1 MNARRFRLLCVALL
15 LGGGFLWYRGLLR
28 PEPQRLE
35 AWATAA
41 LKDVFGPEM
50 THGQVSVDVLEGVTI
65 SELRVPSHDGPGD
78 ALYAQQVEIQH
89 DALAMTAGVYRV
101 RRIVLRGP
109 LISTHELETG
119 VVQLD
124 FPFDPPRSSG
134 RSAPVPEM
142 IVTGGTFVLRASPTS
157 MRFRPGFALRLERF
171 HGTAI
176 PQPGGAIE
184 IAGGFSPAGLGLSL
198 IHI

>member
-109 LISTHELETG
+109 LISTHELGHSLGTLSDEYPYSLRD
-119 VVQLD
+119 VVRPCYTCL
-124 FPFDPPRSSG
+124 
-134 RSAPVPEM
+134 
-142 IVTGGTFVLRASPTS
+142 LYTS
-157 MRFRPGFALRLERF
+157 DAADE
-171 HGTAI
+171 
-176 PQPGGAIE
+176 
-184 IAGGFSPAGLGLSL
+184 
-198 IHI
+198 